1 MYFTAFNSR
10 CKNREDG
17 CVLGGLGRLGGRKRE
32 KERLERVS
40 HSFVGAQACPAL
52 CDPMDCNPPGF
63 SVYGIFQA
71 RILEWFAIS
80 LDCVYFQL
88 PGMGG
93 HAWIGNL
100 IEVRINVSMSTE
112 EQIKVNV

>member
-1 MYFTAFNSR
+1 
-10 CKNREDG
+10 
-17 CVLGGLGRLGGRKRE
+17 
-32 KERLERVS
+32 
-40 HSFVGAQACPAL
+40 
-52 CDPMDCNPPGF
+52 MDYSLPGF

-100 IEVRINVSMSTE
+100 TEVRINVSVSTE
-112 EQIKVNV
+112 EQIKVSV

>member
-71 RILEWFAIS
+71 RILEWVAIS
-80 LDCVYFQL
+80 YS
-88 PGMGG
+88 MG
-93 HAWIGNL
+93 
-100 IEVRINVSMSTE
+100 
-112 EQIKVNV
+112 KP